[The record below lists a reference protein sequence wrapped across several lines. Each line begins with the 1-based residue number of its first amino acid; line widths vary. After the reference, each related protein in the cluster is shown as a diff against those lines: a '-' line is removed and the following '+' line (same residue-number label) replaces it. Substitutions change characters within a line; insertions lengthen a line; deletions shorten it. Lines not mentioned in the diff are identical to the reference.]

1 MRSINYTVEEIPK
14 SVDGDERPS
23 NIRIILK
30 QGYQNPRHINR
41 VNNEIFDNSR
51 RDLFSAYINAEHP
64 DKTIHGYTVFI
75 RRISLNSPVPNSMSR
90 RQCWACRVL
99 KP

>member
-14 SVDGDERPS
+14 SVDHREEDYAVDGDERPS

-41 VNNEIFDNSR
+41 VNNEIFDNRR
-51 RDLFSAYINAEHP
+51 RDLFSAY
-64 DKTIHGYTVFI
+64 
-75 RRISLNSPVPNSMSR
+75 
-90 RQCWACRVL
+90 RVVADS
-99 KP
+99 